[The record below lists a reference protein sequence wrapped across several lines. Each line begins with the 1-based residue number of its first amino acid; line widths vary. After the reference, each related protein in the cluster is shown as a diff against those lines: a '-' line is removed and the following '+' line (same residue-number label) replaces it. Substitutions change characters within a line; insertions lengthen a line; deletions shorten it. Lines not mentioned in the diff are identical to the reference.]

1 MAKKKKTLAVNLS
14 NSSQRAQEYADAYR
28 KKRKEDRTF
37 VSPLANNKDY
47 RTQQAKQFAENI
59 GMNPTTD
66 KQKTGR
72 DRPQV
77 ATWADGL
84 NTNRRNSSDAAPS
97 SPHIGAGRANFANFA
112 NSSQRAN
119 SFADRFMEQR
129 RNGTLPNRENS
140 LYDLARRTVE
150 DRERDFRRQAAKT
163 LGLSGAPLTGKGLQK
178 EINRA
183 NYDYMRSKGTGFNT
197 GLRKNFAENPSV
209 RSKIKDFARDEAER
223 KQKEQEERIR
233 SINKRAG
240 DRKDTYVQLNKREP
254 IADRSVD
261 PRTEYRQRPSQPRH
275 QYTQEEGQKLIA
287 DYLKEHPGEE
297 SSQGIRNTNAME
309 MMQVRENAMQYLM
322 EQERERRRQ
331 GEALNSLR
339 RQTGREGNI
348 SDAAI
353 RNVNQEDIGRKT
365 FVERAKEYLRHDP
378 SGSQT
383 ANFGDVLY
391 PSLHSTGN
399 PMEQD
404 LDKKFGID
412 RMGERNL
419 SAFAAAGRTSENNPL
434 IAAEQAS
441 QGAPIQADRAQSYIM
456 MTRKEKQNYNAILA
470 RDGLAKAEEYHDA
483 LMDDI
488 NKRIAQR
495 NYLEGTKDAGTI
507 PNALYTLSA
516 GLGQGLRGVGEL
528 GNLALGTSNTKATPV
543 SEYLAEDIRT
553 NEDNTAVQNAIY
565 DIAQS
570 TGNMI
575 PGIVTSAFLGPQAGS
590 AVFAFS
596 QAGNAYRDAINAGE
610 TTSTASLYGLQQG
623 VDEMATNF
631 LLGGIGAFGGGEI
644 KRIIQEVGGDAFT
657 RALDR
662 VVKTPAGRQ
671 ILSRVMDYVS
681 DMGSE
686 AAQEYVQFFTENWTQ
701 AFLGMKDKDGN
712 PVAANFNPLDPNA
725 LYAALLGGL
734 NAGVLNV
741 PQIAGRVSSASRA
754 DVSDAAATAEYIN
767 RDLDITNY
775 TEEDLDKAIRLADIA
790 EDIKQKQEQGQ
801 KVSALE
807 KTAYISAAEDV
818 IESNSFRETE
828 ESKRE
833 EAYKAARENLAE
845 GFGEE
850 GKKAFNE
857 NIAEENRIEAYKPF
871 AAYYNYGYHG
881 TPVSR
886 DMEKAAFQTMS
897 SEQIDAA
904 MRAGAADANRDH
916 PIEVTNRVQK
926 AVEGIEIKA
935 VKAGNIDTSS
945 INMNRLTSQ
954 QRFRV
959 QYAGA
964 LISKGLGLD
973 VKFIESR
980 AEGGV
985 YRGINGSFQVING
998 RPTVTLD
1005 VNAGMNRIS
1014 DWTGELGDIQKMLP
1028 IISHELTH
1036 YLEKTDSAMY
1046 KEISD
1051 AIITE
1056 LSKNRNYTKGL
1067 TINQMISAERN
1078 RMDRNETRYDE
1089 SGNMI
1094 PHSNDD
1100 AMREIVARAC
1110 EDMLNG
1116 NETATKAFEGM
1127 SKRTKKYVW
1136 DHVKKVFDNIQDFF
1150 RQMLGT
1156 YESTSREA
1164 QAIRENMEAYEE
1176 IRKKWQQALGFAT
1189 ENLARQDVV
1198 RAENISMETEQAE
1211 TAEKVVPAAEVVE
1224 TNVQD
1229 SETAREAFS
1238 IRQFAQALDFDLRLN
1253 AEGFPFEIIDPK
1265 TGKAVKKVTE
1275 EHMRQTPMGYLIEAA
1290 RQNNT
1295 IDKATA
1301 DKQLKMFADL
1311 MNLTLKYDSA
1321 STPMVWEIAGSMMF
1335 SSVKSNSDAQ
1345 YATTV
1350 DYGTIC
1356 AKTQGLIDVLSKTMV
1371 EKGRGLTR
1379 KEVIDAY
1386 NATAHNGLSVP
1397 CPVCYVFSR
1406 WMGVP
1411 SLLETMRQCQVRF
1424 ENASEKEVKKYIN
1437 TMLDRYGDAKGVNS
1451 RKTAIQNQAAKLDR
1465 DLQAAMQKGDLE
1477 EQRRIEKKCDQLEKE
1492 LRDVE
1497 SFNWVTQVRCVSDKK
1512 GGYKLDPSY
1521 KSVPNEILLD
1531 LTRTGDFASKYAKS
1545 WKYRVT
1551 RGAGMG
1557 KAIMP
1562 YSGATI
1568 GDFIKG
1574 NKTKWEKAKNV
1585 FFKKDIKAAKTA
1597 VKRAN
1602 TRAKAQNLIGGQRF
1616 QSTSDFR
1623 AEWGID
1629 YLMTFLECQAAGS
1642 QVQLYTKVI
1651 EAVDM
1656 FATAGAEVNLSI
1668 MPKDNGYVGNKLVF
1682 SDVTGIN
1689 FNEALKKTRKYDNVQ
1704 MILVGINDKHI
1715 RLALKDKRISFVIP
1729 WHPSGSSKETLSALM
1744 TAVNENLSD
1753 AKSYEDSQNDKI
1765 IDNSEE
1771 MVKMRKLRE
1780 DILMRKIGTLSD
1792 EQQEMLD
1799 RNPWLNDLYRRF
1811 YLDKTAKEYEVK
1823 LNKKQISSLFPY
1835 EYWDTSLTIED
1846 ADENGRRFQEYCASL
1861 GYQPRFSQFANDEG
1875 YWKLLIDRRMYN
1887 NDGTYHDPQAID
1899 VTNVKVSSIP
1909 QAVNS
1914 NNYKDVDKI
1923 AQATRDTL
1931 RAIDNEQNDLEVI
1944 EEEETNREQ
1953 YSSRDSDGNELTEGQ
1968 QEYFADSKAR
1978 DRKGNLVKVYHGG
1991 TVENIF
1997 DTGRGAGGDTEF
2009 GPGAYFTDSEYY
2021 AKEYT
2026 EYRGGKVKEYYI
2038 NLTNP
2043 YDNRKKFEDGPEW
2056 DKVKGIL
2063 TERYGINDKDLRV
2076 IKNWGMKTMQE
2087 VIDRYTGTKQRGFFT
2102 NVNEA
2107 NAILREAGYDG
2118 VIAEYNDVLQY
2129 VVFNPNQAKLT
2140 TNQNPTANPDIQYAS
2155 RDSEYM
2161 DAVSSGNMEAAERM
2175 VRAAAKEA
2183 GYSLELYHGSRSY
2196 GFTIFD
2202 IEKTSYGT
2210 AFFAT
2215 TDPEIAETYSG
2226 EKGVR
2231 EVGKPKN
2238 RKREE
2243 TEGGNYHLF
2252 AKAENLLRVDA
2263 KGRRWYKI
2271 RTKDIKDRVYKV
2283 SGIDVASGL
2292 MTLEEAKDFARKI
2305 ARRMGESGILGLVK
2319 TVKTKARPFRNDMQL
2334 VSRKTGKVILELE
2347 DLISTET
2354 TTDNLAKYAKDAGY
2368 SGIEIKNVIA
2378 MGPKADLE
2386 GDDKKADIYAFFDTS
2401 QLKSADPVTYDD
2413 NGEVIPLSERFNT
2426 EKPDIRYAS
2435 RDVDAFDLWQEV
2447 VAERNDAEGRDSVF
2461 FMDDDDPTK
2470 VTYQQQEFMEE
2481 LSKNSDTVMAMNA
2494 ALHQAIGEGK
2504 QVDVAKFAAEQAR
2517 KLRTE
2522 YGSKIKKADLQ
2533 DAIESLCKKMNKA
2546 VQKDANDIAI
2556 AASNIGR
2563 EVMDGVMYVDDTMKQ
2578 MYPNLQRE
2586 IKSYRLA
2593 PSSTAR
2599 GDMAAAYDSYES
2611 FRRRAFGRLTLVNE
2625 ESSNFIRVDSAYQ
2638 ELSEKY
2644 PDLFPADTINE
2655 SEQLLRILE
2664 VANDLSGV
2672 RVKGVEALGMAGSE
2686 IDAQAYMIG
2695 QDILGDFYRAAGQP
2709 AFGGVLET
2717 VRDDLKTRYHEEIR
2731 ELRYRKN
2738 AKIAELQSRI
2748 AELEAD
2754 NDELLAKEREKL
2766 HTEKI
2771 EALIR
2776 QQQRN
2781 QEEIE
2786 KLRKEMLGEKNKAL
2800 SSRQLIYNRLLT
2812 KMEQKKLN
2820 REARARLLS
2829 QARILARMKGG
2840 PDFEARKAELI
2851 GQLDLIST
2859 GMRSDTRAKLEEFRT
2874 RAQKLAAEDENYAG
2888 LNYKA
2893 AEAVFSRLSK
2903 KHISTMTGKD
2913 IADLTEKIVELIH
2926 MEQDSKRML
2935 NKEIGIQVSTVAK
2948 TGMDQQKRAK
2958 GINER
2963 NALGAAIG
2971 KYTLNMLNPTRAMAM
2986 LDGYAPDGVLKKL
2999 GDALNDGQTK
3009 MNDFIMKSN
3018 KKFDGFLEKHREL
3031 ADTWYVNNIDTGLK
3045 DKDGKPIYINKG
3057 MRISLYLHSLNNQ
3070 NMNHIAGAGISIPDA
3085 EMYRKGKYSIA
3096 YRYSQNVRLMP
3107 TDIKEITSHMTEDEK
3122 AFAELARTFLN
3133 KDTKDAI
3140 NETSMVLNGT
3150 LKAGVDNYFPI
3161 RTDTDFVMRD
3171 VTGLI
3176 QDATIEGM
3184 GMLKERVMGAKT
3196 PILLEDVA
3204 VVIQRQT
3211 QNTARYYGLAI
3222 PVRDFNKIFKWKK
3235 SAYVNDYK
3243 EDGTKKTVYEKLGE
3257 NPQLG
3262 AEPEGFRKS
3271 IRRTWGDPGI
3281 KYIEGVLKDI
3291 QTGGHGEEGPGARMF
3306 SSLKSTY
3313 AGTVLN
3319 WNLGVS
3325 IKQSAS
3331 APFAAVVLDAK
3342 SVAKAFAGT
3351 NFFKP
3356 ADLEY
3361 MDSITPW
3368 SYMRREGSSGTEM
3381 GEVYKQK
3388 NMIQKSGKIQW
3399 LKNHTNFIQAVD
3411 VWTTNRLFL
3420 ATEYYVQDHFP
3431 KLEKRG
3437 PEYNQKV
3444 AELYND
3450 MLQRTQPSYDVMQRN
3465 AFLRSDSP
3473 ATKVFGMFKT
3483 QTFNMGAEVIDAWGR
3498 LTAYYK
3504 MHKDKLVSDDQLK
3517 QVRGQ
3522 FGKTVGATIVSQ
3534 LMLTALGVLA
3544 KAVYHNMKNYRDDE
3558 GRVTPESIIGRT
3570 IYEFLTSFSGMT
3582 MGGSDVQSIVL
3593 AVTGA
3598 EKWYD
3603 LEYPGLSSINDMITN
3618 ATKMTDAFGKAA
3630 ENGWKPDKAQAFK
3643 KSCIEFAMSA
3653 AILGRIPADNLY
3665 KIGNALYLH
3674 VQDIKAGKPGSFESG
3689 DSLFGLRDS
3698 NVTKDQYAN
3707 RAAAAYK
3714 AGDTEA
3720 GDKWSEKTTEKKLQK
3735 AMYGD
3740 QGIDE
3745 DSSKAMVEYVKAGGD
3760 AADFEKG
3767 KSLGK
3772 ELEEKDIKG
3781 DEVYAFVVDSKDYSN
3796 QEKIAWFK
3804 SSTTR
3809 AESKK
3814 YTAWKNAGYGDW
3826 DFLKYRSDLSKFS
3839 GDGKQEKIVNYIKTQ
3854 TTDTKKRKALWLLA
3868 GYKESSFDKNMK

>member
-1 MAKKKKTLAVNLS
+1 MAKKKKEVWTPDAS
-14 NSSQRAQEYADAYR
+14 NSRSAATEYLREFR
-28 KKRKEDRTF
+28 KKRAENPHYVEKPSIADWTYRASQAEAFRQNAPSMLSMNAETTRRMQEA
-37 VSPLANNKDY
+37 SPLY
-47 RTQQAKQFAENI
+47 
-59 GMNPTTD
+59 
-66 KQKTGR
+66 
-72 DRPQV
+72 
-77 ATWADGL
+77 
-84 NTNRRNSSDAAPS
+84 S
-97 SPHIGAGRANFANFA
+97 
-112 NSSQRAN
+112 
-119 SFADRFMEQR
+119 
-129 RNGTLPNRENS
+129 
-140 LYDLARRTVE
+140 LARRTVE
-150 DRERDFRRQAAKT
+150 DRERDFQRQAAKT
-163 LGLSGAPLTGKGLQK
+163 LGLSGAPVTDKGLQK

-183 NYDYMRSKGTGFNT
+183 NYDYMRLKGTGFNT

-309 MMQVRENAMQYLM
+309 MMQVRENALQYLM
-322 EQERERRRQ
+322 EQEKERRRA
-331 GEALNSLR
+331 EALNSLR
-339 RQTGREGNI
+339 RRTGGEKDI

-353 RNVNQEDIGRKT
+353 TNVNQGDIGRKS
-365 FVERAKEYLRHDP
+365 FAERAKEYLRHDP
-378 SGSQT
+378 SGSPT

-391 PSLHSTGN
+391 PSLRSTGN

-434 IAAEQAS
+434 MAAEQAS

-671 ILSRVMDYVS
+671 ILNRVMDYVS
-681 DMGSE
+681 NMGSE

-741 PQIAGRVSSASRA
+741 PQIASRTAMASRM
-754 DVSDAAATAEYIN
+754 DTSDAQQVADYIN
-767 RDLDITNY
+767 KDLDISAFN
-775 TEEDLDKAIRLADIA
+775 EEDLDKAIRLADISQ
-790 EDIKQKQEQGQ
+790 DIQAKQEKGI
-801 KVSALE
+801 KPSLIDKAAYASATEDLLSSDSVRETRENNWKEME
-807 KTAYISAAEDV
+807 KQDIENLSGAFFGENGKQAFESEIAPENRIGAYRTFVAYYNHGYSGAQIPTEIERNAHDVMSTDQISAA
-818 IESNSFRETE
+818 
-828 ESKRE
+828 
-833 EAYKAARENLAE
+833 L
-845 GFGEE
+845 
-850 GKKAFNE
+850 
-857 NIAEENRIEAYKPF
+857 
-871 AAYYNYGYHG
+871 
-881 TPVSR
+881 
-886 DMEKAAFQTMS
+886 
-897 SEQIDAA
+897 
-904 MRAGAADANRDH
+904 RAGALDHQANFPNAELKTVEDSVSNIK
-916 PIEVTNRVQK
+916 IEGTK
-926 AVEGIEIKA
+926 EGR
-935 VKAGNIDTSS
+935 IDKSRL
-945 INMNRLTSQ
+945 NENLLTSQ

-959 QYAGA
+959 RYASA
-964 LISKGLGLD
+964 LISKTLGID
-973 VKFIESR
+973 VEFFQSVVGMDGKFYDPDKVKEGVWKEAKNGAFYVS
-980 AEGGV
+980 AE
-985 YRGINGSFQVING
+985 G
-998 RPTVTLD
+998 RPTIRLD
-1005 VNAGMNRIS
+1005 VNAGMLRNS
-1014 DWTGELGDIQKMLP
+1014 DWTGELGDIKTMLP

-1036 YLEKTDSAMY
+1036 YLEKFAPQMY
-1046 KEISD
+1046 E
-1051 AIITE
+1051 E
-1056 LSKNRNYTKGL
+1056 LSNMVINNLIANKSYGAGL
-1067 TINQMISAERN
+1067 DFNTIVERQ
-1078 RMDRNETRYDE
+1078 RRKMEEDE
-1089 SGNMI
+1089 Q
-1094 PHSNDD
+1094 
-1100 AMREIVARAC
+1100 REITNDYVLREMVARAC
-1110 EDMLNG
+1110 EDMLSG
-1116 NETATKAFEGM
+1116 NEDAVKAFEKVNNKT
-1127 SKRTKKYVW
+1127 KRYIW
-1136 DHVKKVFDNIQDFF
+1136 NHIKKVFENIEEFF

-1156 YESTSREA
+1156 YRSGSAEA
-1164 QAIRENMEAYEE
+1164 QIIRQNMEEFE
-1176 IRKKWQQALGFAT
+1176 KIRAKWQEALGFAT
-1189 ENLARQDVV
+1189 ENQNEGTPLEVQYSLRQFDDGKKFVEIDQNQDEFDGKPEEEWPKIAKRILTEKFQGKVIGTENTAFFSGESRNEYVYPSNRRDGTFRSEKMRAAPEIDNLLDAGVPLPGAEDGRDGHKHKGAIGGFDYYQTLFKIGNRYFEGTINVENMKRGAKFKDITKIKDVTKDTMSSYGQNPKSQFLRTSSIKEIISHEESKHQEKIDKKSLKNGVARDGVTLSGKNGTQFSERTYENGGREFLKMWLETQSDLSKEDREDVV
-1198 RAENISMETEQAE
+1198 YQIDRVYDIMQKAKAEGGLEGYTAWSNVENRDGQLTVIVPNGEYPLNI
-1211 TAEKVVPAAEVVE
+1211 
-1224 TNVQD
+1224 D
-1229 SETAREAFS
+1229 FS
-1238 IRQFAQALDFDLRLN
+1238 TVCKKRKALDHILNTMIRSDQLTAADLAGKDIVRLQQIIKSEGLEIACALCFVDSKRYRIGDW
-1253 AEGFPFEIIDPK
+1253 AERITAGKD
-1265 TGKAVKKVTE
+1265 TGKSHQYGFNELLDSLIPKGSNIKIDEHNFTGRKIKQPKGNLLKNAPDSQLDFSLVDKLIANSNKSSWNYKVAMTIRE
-1275 EHMRQTPMGYLIEAA
+1275 NPDARSYL
-1290 RQNNT
+1290 N
-1295 IDKATA
+1295 
-1301 DKQLKMFADL
+1301 
-1311 MNLTLKYDSA
+1311 SA
-1321 STPMVWEIAGSMMF
+1321 ELL
-1335 SSVKSNSDAQ
+1335 SSIGFDPIKVKSPAIYS
-1345 YATTV
+1345 
-1350 DYGTIC
+1350 
-1356 AKTQGLIDVLSKTMV
+1356 LIN
-1371 EKGRGLTR
+1371 
-1379 KEVIDAY
+1379 
-1386 NATAHNGLSVP
+1386 NAG
-1397 CPVCYVFSR
+1397 
-1406 WMGVP
+1406 
-1411 SLLETMRQCQVRF
+1411 
-1424 ENASEKEVKKYIN
+1424 
-1437 TMLDRYGDAKGVNS
+1437 
-1451 RKTAIQNQAAKLDR
+1451 
-1465 DLQAAMQKGDLE
+1465 
-1477 EQRRIEKKCDQLEKE
+1477 
-1492 LRDVE
+1492 
-1497 SFNWVTQVRCVSDKK
+1497 
-1512 GGYKLDPSY
+1512 
-1521 KSVPNEILLD
+1521 
-1531 LTRTGDFASKYAKS
+1531 
-1545 WKYRVT
+1545 
-1551 RGAGMG
+1551 
-1557 KAIMP
+1557 
-1562 YSGATI
+1562 
-1568 GDFIKG
+1568 
-1574 NKTKWEKAKNV
+1574 
-1585 FFKKDIKAAKTA
+1585 
-1597 VKRAN
+1597 
-1602 TRAKAQNLIGGQRF
+1602 
-1616 QSTSDFR
+1616 
-1623 AEWGID
+1623 
-1629 YLMTFLECQAAGS
+1629 
-1642 QVQLYTKVI
+1642 
-1651 EAVDM
+1651 
-1656 FATAGAEVNLSI
+1656 
-1668 MPKDNGYVGNKLVF
+1668 
-1682 SDVTGIN
+1682 
-1689 FNEALKKTRKYDNVQ
+1689 
-1704 MILVGINDKHI
+1704 
-1715 RLALKDKRISFVIP
+1715 
-1729 WHPSGSSKETLSALM
+1729 GSSKPKLSF
-1744 TAVNENLSD
+1744 
-1753 AKSYEDSQNDKI
+1753 
-1765 IDNSEE
+1765 SE
-1771 MVKMRKLRE
+1771 VPYLN
-1780 DILMRKIGTLSD
+1780 DILMNQQMTPEQAYKVGGVRIQSFSDFMANMVFDYVQMVGELQAKKLPAHAYTKEASFVALFGKTGIKINMSLVPKATTMTQEDIRKYVTQFDTKKKRQKAYNELKSRAGLD
-1792 EQQEMLD
+1792 E
-1799 RNPWLNDLYRRF
+1799 NGN
-1811 YLDKTAKEYEVK
+1811 YLWEDET
-1823 LNKKQISSLFPY
+1823 FPY
-1835 EYWDTSLTIED
+1835 EVAMHFQADPEYAKNCGTIAVGVSDAHIRKLLMDPTIQMVIPYHTSGINNTVAKMRGIDLYTDYTKQQTTKNRATGKSITASQNTFDFYKVLQETGD
-1846 ADENGRRFQEYCASL
+1846 PKKTADEYLKWCKENNFIPKFEKFTKGPGAENY
-1861 GYQPRFSQFANDEG
+1861 Y
-1875 YWKLLIDRRMYN
+1875 KLLIDFRVYDENGNYAPQGAVQAVYPEESLMKEYILN
-1887 NDGTYHDPQAID
+1887 GYTYTAEDGTVYKNGGLRAAQETSDKLAAKTEEIIRRYNAGETGNEDVEEKMQNSSRDSDGNMVSEAQKEYFKDSQVRDAEGNLIPVYHGTNAEFNEFSKDFIGSHGSFEGAGFNFTPSRTRAGGYKNIGENAGRVMEGYLNITKPLSDSKKTMSARNLASLIRSIDPTGDNIISNYARDTRDYGKQSFITRESLTTARAIFD
-1899 VTNVKVSSIP
+1899 FADS
-1909 QAVNS
+1909 
-1914 NNYKDVDKI
+1914 DVDIYSELSAAGADPKTIIEAFEKLGYDGLIHHADNGDIKTLI
-1923 AQATRDTL
+1923 AFESNQFKNRDNMNPTENADI
-1931 RAIDNEQNDLEVI
+1931 R
-1944 EEEETNREQ
+1944 

-1968 QEYFADSKAR
+1968 QEYFANSKVR

-1991 TVENIF
+1991 TVENVF

-2063 TERYGINDKDLRV
+2063 TERYGINDKDLRL

-2140 TNQNPTANPDIQYAS
+2140 TNQNPT
-2155 RDSEYM
+2155 
-2161 DAVSSGNMEAAERM
+2161 
-2175 VRAAAKEA
+2175 
-2183 GYSLELYHGSRSY
+2183 
-2196 GFTIFD
+2196 
-2202 IEKTSYGT
+2202 
-2210 AFFAT
+2210 
-2215 TDPEIAETYSG
+2215 
-2226 EKGVR
+2226 
-2231 EVGKPKN
+2231 
-2238 RKREE
+2238 
-2243 TEGGNYHLF
+2243 
-2252 AKAENLLRVDA
+2252 ENV
-2263 KGRRWYKI
+2263 
-2271 RTKDIKDRVYKV
+2271 
-2283 SGIDVASGL
+2283 
-2292 MTLEEAKDFARKI
+2292 
-2305 ARRMGESGILGLVK
+2305 
-2319 TVKTKARPFRNDMQL
+2319 
-2334 VSRKTGKVILELE
+2334 
-2347 DLISTET
+2347 
-2354 TTDNLAKYAKDAGY
+2354 
-2368 SGIEIKNVIA
+2368 
-2378 MGPKADLE
+2378 
-2386 GDDKKADIYAFFDTS
+2386 
-2401 QLKSADPVTYDD
+2401 
-2413 NGEVIPLSERFNT
+2413 
-2426 EKPDIRYAS
+2426 DIRYAS

-2447 VAERNDAEGRDSVF
+2447 VAERNDEEGRDSVF
-2461 FMDDDDPTK
+2461 FLDDDDSTK

-2888 LNYKA
+2888 LSYKA

-3031 ADTWYVNNIDTGLK
+3031 ADTWYVNDIDTGLK

-3388 NMIQKSGKIQW
+3388 NMIQKSGKVQW

-3498 LTAYYK
+3498 LTAYNK

-3517 QVRGQ
+3517 RVRGQ

-3558 GRVTPESIIGRT
+3558 GRVTPESIIGRA

-3582 MGGSDVQSIVL
+3582 MGGAEVQSIML

-3603 LEYPGLSSINDMITN
+3603 MEYPGLSSINDMITN
-3618 ATKMTDAFGKAA
+3618 ATKMTEAYRKAA
-3630 ENGWKPDKAQAFK
+3630 ENEWEPDKAEAFK

-3665 KIGNALYLH
+3665 KIGNAFYLH

-3781 DEVYAFVVDSKDYSN
+3781 DEVYAYVVDSKDYSN

-3868 GYKESSFDKNMK
+3868 GYKESSFDKNMN